1 MRLSRIG
8 ASKTAA
14 IVIVVVVIVAAI
26 AGLAAYMSTV
36 PPAPTTTTPTTTA
49 TTPTETAPTAT
60 TAAPG
65 KITLA
70 LFISNLGNPYF
81 VMMKDGAV
89 KAIEELK
96 SKGVNIELKVYDAKD
111 DPSLQVNQIETAVSE
126 GVDAILVNPVHKEA
140 IQPALEKAK
149 DRGIPVVTTDRD
161 VANPELRLVF
171 IGTDNVKGGELA
183 AKALI
188 KALEESG
195 KSKPWKI
202 VILHGIPG
210 TTAAEDRKK
219 GFHNVLD
226 SYIEKGDIEVVAEEI
241 ANFRR
246 DEALSKMESL
256 LAKTKD
262 VDAVIC
268 ANDEMAL
275 GAIQAIEGAGL
286 TPGKDII
293 VVGYD
298 AIPDAVK
305 AVKEGKMYATMAQSP
320 FLQGYWAVY
329 AAYYHIV
336 KDWKPSADFIPTPLV
351 VVTSENADTFQEET
365 AKPQPLPG
373 APSE

>member
-1 MRLSRIG
+1 
-8 ASKTAA
+8 
-14 IVIVVVVIVAAI
+14 
-26 AGLAAYMSTV
+26 
-36 PPAPTTTTPTTTA
+36 
-49 TTPTETAPTAT
+49 
-60 TAAPG
+60 
-65 KITLA
+65 
-70 LFISNLGNPYF
+70 
-81 VMMKDGAV
+81 MMKDGAV